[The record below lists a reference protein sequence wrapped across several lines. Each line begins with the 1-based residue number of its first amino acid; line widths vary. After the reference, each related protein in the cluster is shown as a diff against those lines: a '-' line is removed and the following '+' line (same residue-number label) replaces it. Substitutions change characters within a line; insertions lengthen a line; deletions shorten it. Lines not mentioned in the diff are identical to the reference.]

1 MGKKK
6 IDNLLYI
13 ENRNLRN
20 IAYHIRKRGLMKK
33 VIEFSSM
40 CGLDM
45 YLFVHDK
52 LSDKMIEY

>member
-13 ENRNLRN
+13 EDRNLRN

-33 VIEFSSM
+33 VIEISSM
-40 CGLDM
+40 CGLDIYM
-45 YLFVHDK
+45 FAYD
-52 LSDKMIEY
+52 

>member
-6 IDNLLYI
+6 INNLLYI
-13 ENRNLRN
+13 QDRNLRN

-33 VIEFSSM
+33 MIEISSM

-45 YLFVHDK
+45 YFFMYDK
-52 LSDKMIEY
+52 QKSKIIEY